1 MHDGNLANLGAN
13 SASQIGLGT
22 LRVYFDG
29 INTKST
35 TFFFLCLSDCDNGA
49 GVGTNASMEIPPTL
63 RMSSLRF
70 REFFLRTKT
79 ETMQ

>member
-35 TFFFLCLSDCDNGA
+35 TFFFSLSFGLRQRGRGWDKCVYGDT
-49 GVGTNASMEIPPTL
+49 TNASYVIIAISRVFP
-63 RMSSLRF
+63 
-70 REFFLRTKT
+70 
-79 ETMQ
+79 